1 MKPSAAIF
9 LGLRF
14 EDEGRVHSRNPI
26 LQLSNISKKI
36 TRMKV
41 PFNICLFERHNLGTE
56 EMLEIEDLFK
66 LLAEVYPTTRP
77 SSALLKPIRLQHG
90 KKSYH
95 LLSCTISK
103 ANNGLSVPE
112 QTVTTRNGLSPKC
125 ARNPSRPR
133 SIARSVM
140 SL

>member
-1 MKPSAAIF
+1 
-9 LGLRF
+9 
-14 EDEGRVHSRNPI
+14 
-26 LQLSNISKKI
+26 
-36 TRMKV
+36 MKV